1 MDISK
6 IYSHST
12 TQESQRT
19 PTTQLGKDEFLGIL
33 VAQLQNQDPLSGGDN
48 TEYIAQLAQFSSL
61 EQMQN
66 LNANL
71 ETGFSMLIYHQ
82 NAQYASQ
89 LIGKN
94 VTLNNGDEVIQG
106 VVEKTKLSEGNVR
119 IVVDGEPYWLEQ
131 IIEIEDAQAPLE
143 EVPEE

>member
-1 MDISK
+1 MKVPNINSQGVD
-6 IYSHST
+6 
-12 TQESQRT
+12 QEVQRS
-19 PTTQLGKDEFLGIL
+19 PAKELGKDEFLKIL
-33 VAQLQNQDPLSGGDN
+33 VAQLKHQDPLSGGDN

-71 ETGFSMLIYHQ
+71 ETGFSMMLYHQ

-94 VTLNNGDEVIQG
+94 VTLNTGDDIIQG
-106 VVEKTKLSEGNVR
+106 IVEKTKLSEGNVR
-119 IVVDGEPYWLEQ
+119 IVVEGKPYWLEQ
-131 IIEIEDAQAPLE
+131 IIEIEDAQAPVE
-143 EVPEE
+143 EMPD